1 MNEATEWASKVW
13 ANASRDVISAVGTD
27 TERYL
32 HSQLAQQIE
41 GMSVGDRVWSLLLEP
56 TGKVIAVV
64 GVTRHNSNEFSID
77 CDPGDGEQVLARLQR
92 FRLRVDA
99 ELTLTVA
106 SGEISDEMERSRVH
120 EGWPRGSREIVA
132 GETIPAELPM
142 LHDLVSFT
150 KGCYPGQELVERMD
164 ARNSTSPFEIIR
176 MVGDLPAGSEV
187 VANGEVVGTV
197 TSVAGG
203 VMLVRARRKR
213 HS

>member
-13 ANASRDVISAVGTD
+13 AHASRDVISAVGAD
-27 TERYL
+27 SERYL

-41 GMSVGDRVWSLLLEP
+41 GMSDGDRVWSLLLEP

-64 GVTRHNSNEFSID
+64 GVTRQNANEFLID

-99 ELTLTVA
+99 VLALTVA
-106 SGEISDEMERSRVH
+106 SGEISDEIERSRIH
-120 EGWPRGSREIVA
+120 AGWPRGRREIVA
-132 GETIPAELPM
+132 GETIPAELSM
-142 LHDLVSFT
+142 LHDLVSFA

-176 MVGDLPAGSEV
+176 MIGDLPVGSEV
-187 VANGEVVGTV
+187 VTSGEVVGTV
-197 TSVAGG
+197 TSVADG
-203 VMLVRARRKR
+203 VMLVRARRRR